1 MGWKYS
7 PPFFCAYTKTAADVS
22 NQIISSQTPTS
33 LHRLETLI
41 DAIAAPRDELQPS
54 AIIPPQC
61 YTFPDPISYTDVYM
75 DDFLDLAQ
83 PACSKTIQRAI
94 LHSIDS
100 VFQPNTLPGD
110 APNRKAVISQSKLD
124 AGDGTWS
131 TQKVVLG
138 WLLNTVDKTLRL
150 PQHKADRLH
159 ELRHHF
165 LPLRRTS
172 RRKWQHLLGELRHL
186 TVAIPGARYLFSIL
200 QSILVEQPNSQ
211 RLRLKPLVTASLH
224 DWEAL
229 AKTLSTTPTPIQS
242 LVPDPPAF
250 LGVVDASGDGIGGAW
265 LPTPQSPST
274 ARPIIFHVPFPDHI
288 RNRLVSASNPTG
300 TITNSD
306 MELAALITGAA
317 ILRDIYP
324 GPHTALTFA
333 SDNSSAVTW
342 LVKGSPSSNAAR
354 AFLLRCLAT
363 LT

>member
-75 DDFLDLAQ
+75 DNFLGLAQ
-83 PACSKTIQRAI
+83 PACSKPTQKAI

-100 VFQPNTLPGD
+100 VFRPGTLPGD
-110 APNRKAVISQSKLD
+110 APNPKAVISQSKLD

-138 WLLNTVDKTLRL
+138 WLLNTVDKTLCL